1 MEEDYN
7 KIEID
12 SSLDISE
19 SGRYYFEAEDNNI
32 YIRLYSNELFNQHII
47 NNKDREELKKLIKWL
62 NTKER
67 IEWIKSKAFKMDY
80 LYLYIRLKAAQDKDF
95 LKWWQEY
102 DFDINIFL
110 YNSGKWYKQG
120 KNKGI
125 RTN

>member
-110 YNSGKWYKQG
+110 YNSGKWYK
-120 KNKGI
+120 
-125 RTN
+125 